1 MKLNKPMLHNSHLLR
16 KGKWWCAS
24 FLEKKTLNGFSSKTP
39 KTTMEVGIIQVKRL

>member
-1 MKLNKPMLHNSHLLR
+1 MKLNKPMLHNSHVLR

-24 FLEKKTLNGFSSKTP
+24 FLEKKTLNEFSS